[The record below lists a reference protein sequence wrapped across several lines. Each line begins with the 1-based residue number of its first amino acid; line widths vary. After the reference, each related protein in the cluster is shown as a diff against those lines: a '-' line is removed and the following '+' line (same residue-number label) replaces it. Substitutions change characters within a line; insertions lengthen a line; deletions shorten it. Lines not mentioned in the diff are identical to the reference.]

1 MVIPSEAELTKLK
14 KDELVAMA
22 ADLELAVSGTKQ
34 DLAQRI
40 IQHKAEAYDNET
52 DRLEEV
58 LYHTPEEAE
67 ASDPPSGAAEEE
79 STKGD
84 SKKDSAEEPAASSS
98 EASKPE
104 TEGKKGAKDHVVFDE
119 LPSRLLVAGG
129 LNPKVYL
136 TTLATVFILMFGY
149 GFQDYYGQYFS
160 FEGDDKK
167 TVDCIHITY
176 HSMGYGNSSDYDP
189 TNEANIECAEFL
201 DVSPDWWQEEM
212 DEWIA
217 SLVGNVVSD
226 GNHTGFVW
234 TQAGIDTM
242 AYLGA
247 STFNA
252 NMSVYGDPV
261 AGDEF
266 TQQHL
271 GIWNGFAAAFPGGGN
286 DTFEDLLPGGNSPF
300 AIYMP
305 AGIVGHKPTGFLWTQ
320 AGIDTMAYL
329 GATTFNAN
337 MSVYGDPVAGDVFTE
352 QHLAVWN
359 GFGAMFPG
367 GGNDTIESLLPGG
380 NSPFAIYMP
389 SGIVEHA
396 PTGYLWSHPGVPTM
410 AYLGSSTFGANMSV
424 YGDPAPGDVF
434 TADHLAV
441 WNGFTLAMGGG
452 NDTFDSL
459 LPGGDSPFAVY
470 MPTGIVI
477 TEAEWTNQT
486 PVIQNATI
494 NSTASEDG
502 SGNTTYSV
510 DYLFIDAQGDNDT
523 SSYAWYLNG
532 TYMANT
538 STYSADLSNDSVLS
552 VRVTPFDGLYF
563 GEVVEAELHVLTETD
578 S

>member
-1 MVIPSEAELTKLK
+1 MIPSEAELTKLK

-40 IQHKAEAYDNET
+40 IQHKTEAYDSET

-67 ASDPPSGAAEEE
+67 ASDSPSGAAEEVP
-79 STKGD
+79 TKGD
-84 SKKDSAEEPAASSS
+84 SKKDSAEEPVASSS
-98 EASKPE
+98 KAGEPE

-136 TTLATVFILMFGY
+136 TTLATVFLLMFGY

-176 HSMGYGNSSDYDP
+176 HSLGYGNSSKYDP

-201 DVSPDWWQEEM
+201 GVSPNYWQEEM
-212 DEWIA
+212 DVDRQSCWQRC
-217 SLVGNVVSD
+217 SD

-252 NMSVYGDPV
+252 NMSVYGNPV

-286 DTFEDLLPGGNSPF
+286 DTFEDLLPGGGSPF

-329 GATTFNAN
+329 GATTFNTN
-337 MSVYGDPVAGDVFTE
+337 MSVYGDPVAGDVFTAD
-352 QHLAVWN
+352 HLAVWN
-359 GFGAMFPG
+359 GFTLALG
-367 GGNDTIESLLPGG
+367 GGNDTFDSLLPGG
-380 NSPFAIYMP
+380 DSPFAVYMP

-424 YGDPAPGDVF
+424 FGDPAPGDVF

-441 WNGFTLAMGGG
+441 WNGFTATVGGG
-452 NDTFDSL
+452 NDTFASL

-470 MPTGIVI
+470 MPAGIVI

-486 PVIQNATI
+486 PSVVNLTI
-494 NSTASEDG
+494 SSSPTDDG
-502 SGNTTYSV
+502 SGNTTYEAV
-510 DYLFIDAQGDNDT
+510 YEFVDAQGDND
-523 SSYAWYLNG
+523 SSTVMWFVNG
-532 TYMANT
+532 TYVTNT
-538 STYSADLSNDSVLS
+538 STYSAALTNGSVLS
-552 VRVTPFDGLYF
+552 VQVTPHDGLYI
-563 GEVVEAELHVLTETD
+563 GSSVEAELVIVVSE

>member
-1 MVIPSEAELTKLK
+1 
-14 KDELVAMA
+14 
-22 ADLELAVSGTKQ
+22 
-34 DLAQRI
+34 
-40 IQHKAEAYDNET
+40 
-52 DRLEEV
+52 
-58 LYHTPEEAE
+58 
-67 ASDPPSGAAEEE
+67 
-79 STKGD
+79 
-84 SKKDSAEEPAASSS
+84 
-98 EASKPE
+98 
-104 TEGKKGAKDHVVFDE
+104 
-119 LPSRLLVAGG
+119 VAGG
-129 LNPKVYL
+129 TNAKVFL
-136 TTLATVFILMFGY
+136 ATLATVFLLMFGY
-149 GFQDYYGQYFS
+149 GFQDYYRDHFS
-160 FEGDDKK
+160 YEGSDKK

-176 HSMGYGNSSDYDP
+176 YSIGNGNDTEYDP

-352 QHLAVWN
+352 EHLAVWN

-367 GGNDTIESLLPGG
+367 GGNDSFADLLPGG
-380 NSPFAIYMP
+380 GSPFAVYMP

-441 WNGFTLAMGGG
+441 WNGFTLALGGG

-523 SSYAWYLNG
+523 SSFAWYLNG
-532 TYMANT
+532 TYMGNT

>member
-1 MVIPSEAELTKLK
+1 TVSHQTLGRGDLVIPSEKQLMALK
-14 KDELVAMA
+14 KDALVAMA
-22 ADLELAVSGTKQ
+22 EELDLPVSGTKQ
-34 DLAQRI
+34 ELAQSI
-40 IQHKAEAYDNET
+40 IKHKKKAYERET
-52 DRLEEV
+52 NRLEEM
-58 LYHTPEEAE
+58 LYNTPEEGE
-67 ASDPPSGAAEEE
+67 GIPV
-79 STKGD
+79 
-84 SKKDSAEEPAASSS
+84 SS
-98 EASKPE
+98 EPKATNNNGTKAEPTGE
-104 TEGKKGAKDHVVFDE
+104 KGTSSTSNKVFEE
-119 LPSRLLVAGG
+119 LPSRMQVAGG
-129 LNPKVYL
+129 PHYKVYL
-136 TTLATVFILMFGY
+136 PVLLTVFALMFAY
-149 GFQDYYGQYFS
+149 GFQDYYSQNFA
-160 FEGDDKK
+160 FDGDDKK
-167 TVDCIHITY
+167 TVDCVHITY
-176 HSMGYGNSSDYDP
+176 YTMGNGNDTEYDP
-189 TNEANIECAEFL
+189 TNPENVECAEFL
-201 DVSPDWWQEEM
+201 DTSPNWWQEEM

-242 AYLGA
+242 AALGA

-266 TQQHL
+266 TEQHL
-271 GIWNGFAAAFPGGGN
+271 GIWNGFAATFPGGGN

-305 AGIVGHKPTGFLWTQ
+305 AGIVAHKPTGFLWTQ

-337 MSVYGDPVAGDVFTE
+337 MSVYGDPVEGDVFTE
-352 QHLAVWN
+352 EHLAVWN

-367 GGNDTIESLLPGG
+367 GGNDSFADLLPGG
-380 NSPFAIYMP
+380 GSPFAVYMP

-410 AYLGSSTFGANMSV
+410 EYLGSSTFGANMSV

-441 WNGFTLAMGGG
+441 WNGFTLALGGG

-494 NSTASEDG
+494 NSTATEDG

-523 SSYAWYLNG
+523 SSFAWYVNG
-532 TYMANT
+532 TYAANT
-538 STYSADLSNDSVLS
+538 SNYTADLSNGTVLS
-552 VRVTPFDGLYF
+552 VRITPFDGLYF
-563 GEVVEAELHVLTETD
+563 GEAVEAELLVLVPE

>member
-1 MVIPSEAELTKLK
+1 MALK
-14 KDELVAMA
+14 KDALVAMA
-22 ADLELAVSGTKQ
+22 EELDLPVSGTKQ
-34 DLAQRI
+34 ELAQSI
-40 IQHKAEAYDNET
+40 IKHKKKAYERET
-52 DRLEEV
+52 NRLEEM
-58 LYHTPEEAE
+58 LYNTPEEGE
-67 ASDPPSGAAEEE
+67 GIPV
-79 STKGD
+79 
-84 SKKDSAEEPAASSS
+84 SS
-98 EASKPE
+98 EPKE
-104 TEGKKGAKDHVVFDE
+104 TNNNGTKAEPTGEKGTSSTSNKVFEE
-119 LPSRLLVAGG
+119 LPSRMQVAGG
-129 LNPKVYL
+129 PHYKVYL
-136 TTLATVFILMFGY
+136 PVLLTVFALMFAY
-149 GFQDYYGQYFS
+149 GFQDYYSQNFA
-160 FEGDDKK
+160 FDGDDKK
-167 TVDCIHITY
+167 TVDCIHVTY
-176 HSMGYGNSSDYDP
+176 YSIGNGNDTEYDP

-441 WNGFTLAMGGG
+441 WNGFTLALGGG

-523 SSYAWYLNG
+523 SSFAWYLNG

-538 STYSADLSNDSVLS
+538 STYSADLSNGSVLS
-552 VRVTPFDGLYF
+552 VRVTPFDGLYL
-563 GEVVEAELHVLTETD
+563 GEVVEAELQVLTETD

>member
-1 MVIPSEAELTKLK
+1 MKLK
-14 KDELVAMA
+14 KDALVEMA
-22 ADLELAVSGTKQ
+22 KGLDLSTSGTKKE
-34 DLAQRI
+34 LTLRI
-40 IQHKAEAYDNET
+40 IQHKKDIYDQET
-52 DRLEEV
+52 NRLEDV
-58 LYHTPEEAE
+58 LYHTPEEGEGVQVMEPKDTETSQNEGTADVSVDE
-67 ASDPPSGAAEEE
+67 GAK
-79 STKGD
+79 TL
-84 SKKDSAEEPAASSS
+84 KDSAE
-98 EASKPE
+98 
-104 TEGKKGAKDHVVFDE
+104 HIVFNE
-119 LPSRLLVAGG
+119 LPTRRFVAGG
-129 LNPKVYL
+129 TNAKVFL
-136 TTLATVFILMFGY
+136 ATLATVFLLMFGY
-149 GFQDYYGQYFS
+149 GFQDYYRDHFS
-160 FEGDDKK
+160 YEGSDKK

-176 HSMGYGNSSDYDP
+176 YSIGNGNDTEYDP

-352 QHLAVWN
+352 EHLAVWN

-367 GGNDTIESLLPGG
+367 GGTDSFADLLPGG
-380 NSPFAIYMP
+380 GSPFAVYMP

-441 WNGFTLAMGGG
+441 WNGFTLALGGG

-563 GEVVEAELHVLTETD
+563 GEVVEAELHVVTETD

>member
-1 MVIPSEAELTKLK
+1 MIPSEKQLMALK
-14 KDELVAMA
+14 KDALVAMA
-22 ADLELAVSGTKQ
+22 EELDLPVSGTKQ
-34 DLAQRI
+34 ELAQSI
-40 IQHKAEAYDNET
+40 IKHKKKAYERET
-52 DRLEEV
+52 NRLEEM
-58 LYHTPEEAE
+58 LYNTPEEGE
-67 ASDPPSGAAEEE
+67 GIPV
-79 STKGD
+79 
-84 SKKDSAEEPAASSS
+84 SS
-98 EASKPE
+98 EPKATNNNGTKAEPTGE
-104 TEGKKGAKDHVVFDE
+104 KGTSSTSNKVFEE
-119 LPSRLLVAGG
+119 LPSRMQVAGG
-129 LNPKVYL
+129 PHYKVYL
-136 TTLATVFILMFGY
+136 PVLLTVFALMFAY
-149 GFQDYYGQYFS
+149 GFQDYYSQNFA
-160 FEGDDKK
+160 FDGDDKK
-167 TVDCIHITY
+167 TVDCVHITY
-176 HSMGYGNSSDYDP
+176 YTMGNGNDTEYDP
-189 TNEANIECAEFL
+189 TNPENVECAEFL
-201 DVSPDWWQEEM
+201 DTSPNWWQEEM

-242 AYLGA
+242 AALGA

-266 TQQHL
+266 TEQHL
-271 GIWNGFAAAFPGGGN
+271 GIWNGFAATFPGGGN

-305 AGIVGHKPTGFLWTQ
+305 AGIVAHKPTGFLWTQ

-337 MSVYGDPVAGDVFTE
+337 MSVYGDPVEGDVFTE
-352 QHLAVWN
+352 EHLAVWN

-367 GGNDTIESLLPGG
+367 GGNDSFADLLPGG
-380 NSPFAIYMP
+380 GSPFAVYMP

-410 AYLGSSTFGANMSV
+410 EYLGSSTFGANMSV

-441 WNGFTLAMGGG
+441 WNGFTLALGGG

-494 NSTASEDG
+494 NSTATEDG

-523 SSYAWYLNG
+523 SSFAWYVNG
-532 TYMANT
+532 TYATNT
-538 STYSADLSNDSVLS
+538 SNYTADLSNGTVLS
-552 VRVTPFDGLYF
+552 VRITPFDGLYF
-563 GEVVEAELHVLTETD
+563 GEAVEAELLVLVPE

>member
-1 MVIPSEAELTKLK
+1 MKLK

-22 ADLELAVSGTKQ
+22 SDLELGVSGTKQ
-34 DLAQRI
+34 DLALRI
-40 IQHKAEAYDNET
+40 IQHKTEAYDNET
-52 DRLEEV
+52 DRLEDV
-58 LYHTPEEAE
+58 LYHTPEEDADGSESPSGASEEEVTVEDTTDEATEDSAE
-67 ASDPPSGAAEEE
+67 ASDEVNESETEE
-79 STKGD
+79 
-84 SKKDSAEEPAASSS
+84 KKD
-98 EASKPE
+98 
-104 TEGKKGAKDHVVFDE
+104 AKDHVVFDE

-136 TTLATVFILMFGY
+136 TTLATVFLLMFGY

-176 HSMGYGNSSDYDP
+176 HSLGYGNSSKYDP

-201 DVSPDWWQEEM
+201 GVSPNYWQEEM
-212 DEWIA
+212 DAWIA
-217 SLVGNVVSD
+217 SLVGNVASD

-252 NMSVYGDPV
+252 NMSVYGNPV

-271 GIWNGFAAAFPGGGN
+271 GIWNGFAAG
-286 DTFEDLLPGGNSPF
+286 
-300 AIYMP
+300 
-305 AGIVGHKPTGFLWTQ
+305 
-320 AGIDTMAYL
+320 
-329 GATTFNAN
+329 
-337 MSVYGDPVAGDVFTE
+337 
-352 QHLAVWN
+352 
-359 GFGAMFPG
+359 FPG

-424 YGDPAPGDVF
+424 FGDPAPGDVF

-441 WNGFTLAMGGG
+441 WNGFTATVGGG
-452 NDTFDSL
+452 NDTFASL

-470 MPTGIVI
+470 MPAGIVI

-486 PVIQNATI
+486 PSVVNLTI
-494 NSTASEDG
+494 SSSPTDDG
-502 SGNTTYSV
+502 SGNTTYEAV
-510 DYLFIDAQGDNDT
+510 YEFVDAQGDND
-523 SSYAWYLNG
+523 SSTVMWFVNG
-532 TYMANT
+532 TYVTNT
-538 STYSADLSNDSVLS
+538 STYSAALTNGSVLS
-552 VRVTPFDGLYF
+552 VQVTPHDGLYI
-563 GEVVEAELHVLTETD
+563 GSSVEAELVIVVSE

>member
-1 MVIPSEAELTKLK
+1 MKLK

-22 ADLELAVSGTKQ
+22 SDLKLAVSGTKQ

-40 IQHKAEAYDNET
+40 IQHKTEAYDNET
-52 DRLEEV
+52 DRLEDV
-58 LYHTPEEAE
+58 LYHTPEEDAE
-67 ASDPPSGAAEEE
+67 GSESPSGAADEDATEEDPTDE
-79 STKGD
+79 EAED
-84 SKKDSAEEPAASSS
+84 SDQSS
-98 EASKPE
+98 EEINKPE
-104 TEGKKGAKDHVVFDE
+104 TDGKNAVKDHVVFEE

-136 TTLATVFILMFGY
+136 TTLATVFLLMFGY

-176 HSMGYGNSSDYDP
+176 HSLGYGNSSKYDP

-201 DVSPDWWQEEM
+201 GVSPNYWQEEM
-212 DEWIA
+212 DAWIA
-217 SLVGNVVSD
+217 SLVGNVASD

-234 TQAGIDTM
+234 TQ
-242 AYLGA
+242 
-247 STFNA
+247 
-252 NMSVYGDPV
+252 
-261 AGDEF
+261 
-266 TQQHL
+266 
-271 GIWNGFAAAFPGGGN
+271 
-286 DTFEDLLPGGNSPF
+286 
-300 AIYMP
+300 

-320 AGIDTMAYL
+320 AGIDTMTYL

-424 YGDPAPGDVF
+424 FGDPAPGDVF

-441 WNGFTLAMGGG
+441 WNGFTATVGGG
-452 NDTFDSL
+452 NDTFASL

-470 MPTGIVI
+470 MPAGIVI

-486 PVIQNATI
+486 PSAVNLTI
-494 NSTASEDG
+494 SSTPTEDG
-502 SGNTTYSV
+502 SGNTTYEALYEFV
-510 DYLFIDAQGDNDT
+510 DAQGDND
-523 SSYAWYLNG
+523 SSTVMWFVNG
-532 TYMANT
+532 TYATNT
-538 STYSADLSNDSVLS
+538 STYSAALTNGSVLS
-552 VRVTPFDGLYF
+552 VRVTPHDGLYT
-563 GEVVEAELHVLTETD
+563 GSSVDAELVIVVSE

>member
-1 MVIPSEAELTKLK
+1 VVIPSEAELTKLK

-22 ADLELAVSGTKQ
+22 AGLELAVSGTKQ

-40 IQHKAEAYDNET
+40 IQHKTEAYDSET

-67 ASDPPSGAAEEE
+67 ASDSPSGAAEEE
-79 STKGD
+79 PTKGD
-84 SKKDSAEEPAASSS
+84 SKKDSAEEPVASSS
-98 EASKPE
+98 KAGEPE

-441 WNGFTLAMGGG
+441 WNGFTLALGGG
-452 NDTFDSL
+452 SDTFDSL

-486 PVIQNATI
+486 PAIQNATI

-523 SSYAWYLNG
+523 SSFAWYLNG

-538 STYSADLSNDSVLS
+538 STYSADLSNGSVLS

-563 GEVVEAELHVLTETD
+563 GEVVEAELQVLTETD

>member
-1 MVIPSEAELTKLK
+1 MKLK
-14 KDELVAMA
+14 KDALVEMA
-22 ADLELAVSGTKQ
+22 KGLDLSTSGTKKE
-34 DLAQRI
+34 LTLRI
-40 IQHKAEAYDNET
+40 IQHKKDIYDQET
-52 DRLEEV
+52 NRLEDV
-58 LYHTPEEAE
+58 LYHTPEEGEGVQVMEPKDTE
-67 ASDPPSGAAEEE
+67 AGQNEGTADVSVDEG
-79 STKGD
+79 TKTL
-84 SKKDSAEEPAASSS
+84 KDSAE
-98 EASKPE
+98 
-104 TEGKKGAKDHVVFDE
+104 HIVFNE
-119 LPSRLLVAGG
+119 LPTRRFVAGG
-129 LNPKVYL
+129 TNAKVFL
-136 TTLATVFILMFGY
+136 ATLATVFLLMFGY
-149 GFQDYYGQYFS
+149 GFQDYYRDHFS
-160 FEGDDKK
+160 YEGSDKK

-176 HSMGYGNSSDYDP
+176 YSIGNGNDTEYDP

-271 GIWNGFAAAFPGGGN
+271 GIWNGFAATFPGGGN
-286 DTFEDLLPGGNSPF
+286 DTFEDLLTGGGSPF

-352 QHLAVWN
+352 EHLAVWN

-367 GGNDTIESLLPGG
+367 GGNDSFADLLPGG
-380 NSPFAIYMP
+380 GSPFAVYMP

-410 AYLGSSTFGANMSV
+410 EYLGSSTFGANMSV

-441 WNGFTLAMGGG
+441 WNGFTLALGGG

-494 NSTASEDG
+494 NSTATEDG

-538 STYSADLSNDSVLS
+538 STYSADLSNGSVLS
-552 VRVTPFDGLYF
+552 VRVTPFDGLYT
-563 GEVVEAELHVLTETD
+563 GSSVEAELVIVVSEY
-578 S
+578 